1 MTMRI
6 LSSTRDAI
14 TIEFS
19 KDELESIN
27 NSLNEVCNGI
37 DVPEFSTRMGA
48 TKAEVLELLRRVS
61 EALDAMVP

>member
-48 TKAEVLELLRRVS
+48 TKAEVLDLLHRVS
-61 EALDAMVP
+61 EALDAMAQ

>member
-1 MTMRI
+1 MRI